1 MITGYYRP
9 NTLDE
14 ALNLL
19 EDQKNIPIGGGTSLS
34 QMEQDVTVVD
44 LQNLNMN
51 VIREQNSIIQVGST
65 TTLETIQQYFD
76 RSTPVKEAIK
86 IEASRNQREQV
97 TIAGLIC
104 ASGGRSPF
112 LTLLLAMNPIMK
124 WLPGNIEIP
133 LGEYLS
139 QRKSWHQGVLITDL
153 NFDKNVKLAFE
164 SIGRSPYDVPT
175 LCIAVARWS
184 PDRVRITAGG
194 FGDLPMLVM
203 DGKMND
209 DFELA
214 VENALLSASDE
225 WSSADYRIAA
235 GKKIV
240 LRLKNEI
247 E

>member
-14 ALNLL
+14 ALKLL
-19 EDQKNIPIGGGTSLS
+19 EDQKHIPIGGGTSIA
-34 QMEQDVTVVD
+34 QIKQDVSVVD
-44 LQNLNMN
+44 LQNLGLNT
-51 VIREQNSIIQVGST
+51 IQEQKSSIQIGST
-65 TTLETIQQYFD
+65 TTLETIQNYFD
-76 RSTPVKEAIK
+76 QSIPIKLAIK

-104 ASGGRSPF
+104 ASGGRSPL
-112 LTLLLAMNPIMK
+112 LTLLLAMNPTMI
-124 WLPGNIEIP
+124 WQPGNIEIP

-139 QRKSWHQGVLITDL
+139 QRRSWRKGLLITDL
-153 NFDKNVKLAFE
+153 NFDKNIKIAFE

-203 DGKMND
+203 DGNLND
-209 DFELA
+209 DMELA

-225 WSSADYRIAA
+225 WGSAEYRIAA
-235 GKKIV
+235 GRKIV
-240 LRLKNEI
+240 LRLKHEI